1 MAGYGWNGKILW
13 VDLTNKTS
21 RTEDIPSQ
29 VYENYIG
36 GKGLGAYLLY
46 RSLEPKTDPLG
57 PDNILFFVTGPLQG
71 LPAPNVGRWAIVTKS
86 PLTGAFLDTHC
97 GGPLGREIKKSG
109 YDAVAV
115 FGKSDTPISLV
126 IEDSEVRFDNAED
139 LCGIGTHETTRIL
152 HERNPKGSAV
162 YVIGPAGENLVLSA
176 VGCCELAHQTGRGG
190 VGAIL
195 GSKNLKG
202 VVVKGTKK
210 IVSKH
215 PESLREINT
224 MVAKLWKDKEG
235 NDFKNFGTGSLVEIA
250 NERGQFPTRNWQNGF
265 FEEYENLLPEK
276 YQHLA
281 TGAHLSCPH
290 CILRCT
296 HAYKIEDPSNPGSE
310 VESTL
315 EYETIGLCGG
325 NLGISD
331 PVAVLRLNFLADDL
345 GLDTIS
351 AGSAIGFAMDA
362 FENGIL
368 TEDEIGFSL
377 RFGDAEAA
385 LKLMRKIAYREG
397 IGEVLAKGVRLAA
410 QEIGK
415 GSEKL
420 AVHVKG
426 LETPAWDPRG
436 KKGLGLS
443 YATAA
448 VGASHLRGWPQTTE
462 MPDSSALDV
471 IESMV
476 TERDTKHLTDS
487 MIVCHFT
494 WNFPLSRE
502 HKITLV
508 NGATGLAYDSESI
521 SKFGQRVD
529 TITRLFNIREG
540 FSRKD
545 DVLPPKFWSPQIA
558 GIAEGRKAF
567 VDKNDFERSLD
578 MYYDLR
584 GWGSDGIPT
593 EETVEELGLSSLVK
607 QQ

>member
-1 MAGYGWNGKILW
+1 MTDYGWNGKILW

-21 RTEDIPSQ
+21 RIEDILPQ
-29 VYENYIG
+29 IYEKFIG

-46 RSLEPKTDPLG
+46 RSLKAKTEPLG
-57 PDNILFFVTGPLQG
+57 PDNILFFMTGPLQG
-71 LPAPNVGRWAIVTKS
+71 LPAPSVGRWAIVTKS
-86 PLTGAFLDTHC
+86 PLTGAFLDTHS
-97 GGPLGREIKKSG
+97 GGPLGREIKNSG

-115 FGKSDTPISLV
+115 IGKSEKPITLV
-126 IEDSEVRFDNAED
+126 IEDEAVRFDDAED
-139 LCGIGTHETTRIL
+139 LWGNGTLETTRIL

-162 YVIGPAGENLVLSA
+162 YVIGPAGENLVLTA

-190 VGAIL
+190 AGAIL

-215 PESLREINT
+215 PEDIRKISR
-224 MVAKLWKDKEG
+224 MVAKLWKEKEDD
-235 NDFKNFGTGSLVEIA
+235 DFKRFGTGSLVEIA
-250 NERGQFPTRNWQNGF
+250 NQGSFFPTRNWQNGF
-265 FEEYENLLPEK
+265 FEEYESLLPEK
-276 YQHLA
+276 YSHLA

-290 CILRCT
+290 CIMRCT
-296 HAYKIEDPSNPGSE
+296 HAYKIEDPSNPGSK

-315 EYETIGLCGG
+315 EYETLGLCGG

-351 AGSAIGFAMDA
+351 VGSAIGFAMDA

-368 TEDEIGFSL
+368 TEDDIGFPI
-377 RFGDAEAA
+377 RFGDADAA
-385 LKLMRKIAYREG
+385 LKLMRKIAYKDG

-410 QEIGK
+410 QEIGR

-487 MIVCHFT
+487 MIICHFT
-494 WNFPLSRE
+494 WHFPLSRE
-502 HKITLV
+502 HKIALV

-529 TITRLFNIREG
+529 TLTRLFNIREG

-545 DVLPPKFWSPQIA
+545 DILPPKFWSAQTT
-558 GIAEGRKAF
+558 GKAEGRKAF
-567 VDKNDFERSLD
+567 VDEKDFERSLD
-578 MYYDLR
+578 MYYDMR
-584 GWGSDGIPT
+584 GWDSIGVPT
-593 EETVEELGLSSLVK
+593 QETIEDLGLSEIVI
-607 QQ
+607 